1 MVGVKGLK
9 HSKQSRKYLRHGGTM
24 ISSSVPTESSKVG
37 WKELYTSA
45 LFETDKSK
53 MAGKIIEAQTAILI
67 RRRELM
73 KVGADIRERQ
83 GLDTALLSLQALANC
98 LELTPGF
105 MPAVRTASLEAQKAQ
120 ARAMRAGV
128 QAA

>member
-9 HSKQSRKYLRHGGTM
+9 HPKQSRKDLRHGGTM
-24 ISSSVPTESSKVG
+24 TSSSVPTESSKVG

>member
-1 MVGVKGLK
+1 
-9 HSKQSRKYLRHGGTM
+9 M
-24 ISSSVPTESSKVG
+24 ISGSVPTESSKVG

>member
-1 MVGVKGLK
+1 
-9 HSKQSRKYLRHGGTM
+9 M
-24 ISSSVPTESSKVG
+24 IPSFVPTDSSRVG

-53 MAGKIIEAQTAILI
+53 MAGKIAQAQASILR

-73 KVGADIRERQ
+73 KADADIRERQ

-98 LELTPGF
+98 LELTPRS

-120 ARAMRAGV
+120 AKAMRAGV

>member
-1 MVGVKGLK
+1 M
-9 HSKQSRKYLRHGGTM
+9 TP
-24 ISSSVPTESSKVG
+24 SSVQAGSSRVG

-45 LFETDKSK
+45 LFETDKAK
-53 MAGKIIEAQTAILI
+53 MAGKIVEAQSAIVM

-73 KVGADIRERQ
+73 KAGADIRERQ
-83 GLDTALLSLQALANC
+83 GLDTALLSLVALANC
-98 LELTPGF
+98 LELTPAF

-120 ARAMRAGV
+120 AKAMRAGV

>member
-1 MVGVKGLK
+1 
-9 HSKQSRKYLRHGGTM
+9 M
-24 ISSSVPTESSKVG
+24 ISSSVPTESNKVA

-53 MAGKIIEAQTAILI
+53 MAGKIIEAQTAILR